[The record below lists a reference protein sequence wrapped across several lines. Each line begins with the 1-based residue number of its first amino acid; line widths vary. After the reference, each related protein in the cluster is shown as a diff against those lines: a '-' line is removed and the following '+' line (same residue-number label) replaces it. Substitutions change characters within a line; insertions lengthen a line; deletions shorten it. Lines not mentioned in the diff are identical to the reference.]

1 LQILFFKAATA
12 AAAAALQRE
21 NQWEYKGRERKQ
33 SNSKND
39 KAATSLPPQKTLKE
53 N

>member
-1 LQILFFKAATA
+1 LQILFIKAAAA
-12 AAAAALQRE
+12 AAAAALQGE
-21 NQWEYKGRERKQ
+21 NQWECKGRQRKQ

-39 KAATSLPPQKTLKE
+39 KTAYSLPPHKTLKE